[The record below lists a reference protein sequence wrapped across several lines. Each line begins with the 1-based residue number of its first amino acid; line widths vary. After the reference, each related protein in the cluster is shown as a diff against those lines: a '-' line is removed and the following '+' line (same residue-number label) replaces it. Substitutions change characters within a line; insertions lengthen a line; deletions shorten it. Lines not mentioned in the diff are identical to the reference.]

1 MTQAAGYR
9 ERTAQSSQRAVGA
22 ALPLRVTDRFRGRV
36 TDRPT
41 RVREEIALRSRKIP
55 RPLARPG
62 VPGPDIVRDSLAIP
76 SLIIDRD
83 RRQSAKKQRNTDVQ
97 HIHHT
102 RPADPYSPG
111 GLVERRKIL
120 TLGEGFTTQV
130 VTLWCFNTVVDRPFR
145 VWRMHGFSGALERQN
160 SGPMSGPDRRRD
172 TRLARP
178 VPDPVAAPGASPSF
192 RTGRVSGTVHST
204 ETDSQRRGLSLS
216 PTLSP
221 LSLSQFLRVKLSL
234 SCLSLLVK
242 RISSQL
248 SSARTTST
256 TEGPSSE
263 GP

>member
-1 MTQAAGYR
+1 MRASQAAGYR

-83 RRQSAKKQRNTDVQ
+83 RRQSAKKQRNKDVQ

-102 RPADPYSPG
+102 RPADP
-111 GLVERRKIL
+111 RL
-120 TLGEGFTTQV
+120 T
-130 VTLWCFNTVVDRPFR
+130 RPLQSR
-145 VWRMHGFSGALERQN
+145 GAGRPPVSRMAYARLLRTLERQN
-160 SGPMSGPDRRRD
+160 SGPMSGPDRRD

-178 VPDPVAAPGASPSF
+178 VLDPVAAPGASPSF
-192 RTGRVSGTVHST
+192 RTGRMSGTVHST
-204 ETDSQRRGLSLS
+204 ETDSLNERRGLSLS

-234 SCLSLLVK
+234 SCLKAVSL
-242 RISSQL
+242 SW
-248 SSARTTST
+248 
-256 TEGPSSE
+256 
-263 GP
+263 

>member
-1 MTQAAGYR
+1 MPQAAGYR

-55 RPLARPG
+55 RPLARSG
-62 VPGPDIVRDSLAIP
+62 VPGPDMVRDSLAIP

-102 RPADPYSPG
+102 RPADPYETLTVPG
-111 GLVERRKIL
+111 GWYRPPVSRMGYGVCTASPDTRAAK
-120 TLGEGFTTQV
+120 LGTHVGT
-130 VTLWCFNTVVDRPFR
+130 RPPR
-145 VWRMHGFSGALERQN
+145 HPTRPT
-160 SGPMSGPDRRRD
+160 GPGSRRRPRRVPVLSD
-172 TRLARP
+172 RTREWHCPL
-178 VPDPVAAPGASPSF
+178 DC
-192 RTGRVSGTVHST
+192 

-221 LSLSQFLRVKLSL
+221 LSLSLSF
-234 SCLSLLVK
+234 C
-242 RISSQL
+242 
-248 SSARTTST
+248 A
-256 TEGPSSE
+256 
-263 GP
+263 